1 MAADGGTG
9 TVVVSGDAEY
19 EGRLETL
26 TVEDDG
32 AFTGSGTTPR
42 PTTRPSP
49 RPSSSPVGVGADRIG
64 GMAPRRTD
72 PATARAMYEAA
83 HVALRAWLAALPA
96 EAWARSSV
104 LAGWSVSDIGA
115 HLVLVAD
122 SVTALTPAPRSTR
135 PLSLAAYV
143 ATYPA
148 AAEAIAERT
157 RAAAGGPDR
166 SPAQLL
172 DALDERFVEAVRALD
187 GLGAGDLVVA
197 AGRGPIRLGDFLATR
212 VVELVVHGDDL
223 TRSCPDLAPPVAP
236 REPERLAV
244 RVLLEALAERTPG
257 RSLEVRVPPYAAVQC
272 VAGPR
277 HTRGTP
283 PGVVETE
290 PVTWLRLAAG
300 RVGWAEARESVRASG
315 ERADLSPYLPLF

>member
-1 MAADGGTG
+1 MAA
-9 TVVVSGDAEY
+9 
-19 EGRLETL
+19 
-26 TVEDDG
+26 
-32 AFTGSGTTPR
+32 
-42 PTTRPSP
+42 
-49 RPSSSPVGVGADRIG
+49 
-64 GMAPRRTD
+64 RRTD
-72 PATARAMYEAA
+72 PAPARAAYEAA
-83 HVALRAWLAALPA
+83 HVALRAWLATLPA
-96 EAWARSSV
+96 EAWDRPSV
-104 LAGWSVSDIGA
+104 LAGWNVSDVGA

-122 SVTALTPAPRSTR
+122 SVTALTHAPRSTR

-172 DALDERFVEAVRALD
+172 DALDERFAEAVRALD
-187 GLGAGDLVVA
+187 GLGAADRVVA
-197 AGRGPIRLGDFLATR
+197 ARRGAVRLGDFIATR

-223 TRSCPDLAPPVAP
+223 ARSCPDQDAPAVP
-236 REPERLAV
+236 REAERLVV
-244 RVLLEALAERTPG
+244 RVLLEALAERAPG

-283 PGVVETE
+283 PGVVETD

-300 RVGWAEARESVRASG
+300 RTRWADARGSVRASG